1 VEELLP
7 VLCSL
12 ANQLQRRLPLR
23 SVRAAVAKARMPKT
37 CYYELLGIE
46 PTATADDIKRGYRK
60 AALQWH
66 PDKNPTNIE
75 EATERFR
82 GIQNAHAVLSDPQER
97 AWYDSHRNQILRDG
111 GEPPLLPTAF
121 CGSDSA
127 RWWARDG
134 GTRA

>member
-82 GIQNAHAVLSDPQER
+82 DIQNAHAVLSDPQER